1 MKIFV
6 EDPSEYDLKGMLW
19 SGAEKALEEI
29 IDADMYD
36 NFVQY
41 IDDVYYDGI
50 GLTELNDILRF
61 DFEQLKK
68 DIGMRNFDELKD
80 LVDTKAIKK
89 AQDVIKKIEDEWE
102 EFKDSDENK
111 DDDGN
116 AIYDDIEDWVN
127 DEYSSEPYSLVRSAV
142 DMIEGEVDRIADDE
156 EKSDD
161 WDSMVE
167 AITMCGLEDEFKD
180 FNDIVDMTRELD
192 SWVSDNL

>member
-89 AQDVIKKIEDEWE
+89 AQDVINKIEDEWE

-116 AIYDDIEDWVN
+116 TIYDDIEDWVN
-127 DEYSSEPYSLVRSAV
+127 DEYSNEPYSLVRSAV

-192 SWVSDNL
+192 SWVVDNL

>member
-41 IDDVYYDGI
+41 IDDVYDDGI

-68 DIGMRNFDELKD
+68 DIGMVQWDELSD
-80 LVDTKAIKK
+80 LCDSKL
-89 AQDVIKKIEDEWE
+89 IEDGI
-102 EFKDSDENK
+102 K
-111 DDDGN
+111 
-116 AIYDDIEDWVN
+116 
-127 DEYSSEPYSLVRSAV
+127 
-142 DMIEGEVDRIADDE
+142 
-156 EKSDD
+156 
-161 WDSMVE
+161 
-167 AITMCGLEDEFKD
+167 
-180 FNDIVDMTRELD
+180 ELD
-192 SWVSDNL
+192 SFIENLDKEDSSYEKDKEDAELTLSALGNLEGEIERSVKDEEITEDLSLIIGTLDGYESWMLENKKLVSMISDIASWISDHE

>member
-41 IDDVYYDGI
+41 IDDVYDDGI

-68 DIGMRNFDELKD
+68 DIGMRDFDELKD

-116 AIYDDIEDWVN
+116 TIYDDIEDWVN
-127 DEYSSEPYSLVRSAV
+127 DEYSNEPYSLVRSAV

>member
-41 IDDVYYDGI
+41 IDDVYDDGI

-68 DIGMRNFDELKD
+68 DIGMRDFDELKD

-102 EFKDSDENK
+102 EFKDSAENK

-116 AIYDDIEDWVN
+116 TIYDDIEDWVN

>member
-68 DIGMRNFDELKD
+68 DIGMVQWDELSD
-80 LVDTKAIKK
+80 LCDSKL
-89 AQDVIKKIEDEWE
+89 IEDGI
-102 EFKDSDENK
+102 K
-111 DDDGN
+111 
-116 AIYDDIEDWVN
+116 
-127 DEYSSEPYSLVRSAV
+127 
-142 DMIEGEVDRIADDE
+142 
-156 EKSDD
+156 
-161 WDSMVE
+161 
-167 AITMCGLEDEFKD
+167 
-180 FNDIVDMTRELD
+180 ELD
-192 SWVSDNL
+192 SFIENLDKEDSHYEKDKEDAELTLNALGNLEGEIERSVKDEEITEDLSLIIGTLDGYESWMLENKKLVSMISDIASWISDHE

>member
-80 LVDTKAIKK
+80 LVDKKAIDK
-89 AQDVIKKIEDEWE
+89 AEKVINEIEDKWE

-116 AIYDDIEDWVN
+116 TIYDDIEDWVN

-142 DMIEGEVDRIADDE
+142 DVIEGEVDRIADDE

-161 WDSMVE
+161 WDFMVE

-192 SWVSDNL
+192 SWVVDNL

>member
-6 EDPSEYDLKGMLW
+6 EEPSEFDLKGMLW

-68 DIGMRNFDELKD
+68 DIGMVQWDELSD
-80 LVDTKAIKK
+80 LCDSKL
-89 AQDVIKKIEDEWE
+89 IEDGI
-102 EFKDSDENK
+102 K
-111 DDDGN
+111 
-116 AIYDDIEDWVN
+116 
-127 DEYSSEPYSLVRSAV
+127 
-142 DMIEGEVDRIADDE
+142 
-156 EKSDD
+156 
-161 WDSMVE
+161 
-167 AITMCGLEDEFKD
+167 
-180 FNDIVDMTRELD
+180 ELD
-192 SWVSDNL
+192 SFIENLDKEDSSYEKDKEDAELTLSALGNLEEEIKRSVKDEEITEDLSLIIGTLGYESWMLENKKLVSMISDIASWISDHE

>member
-80 LVDTKAIKK
+80 LVDTKAIDK
-89 AQDVIKKIEDEWE
+89 AEKVINEIEDKWE

-116 AIYDDIEDWVN
+116 TIYDDIEDWVN
-127 DEYSSEPYSLVRSAV
+127 DEYSNEPYSLVRSAV

>member
-68 DIGMRNFDELKD
+68 DIGMVQWDELSD
-80 LVDTKAIKK
+80 LCDSKL
-89 AQDVIKKIEDEWE
+89 IEDGI
-102 EFKDSDENK
+102 K
-111 DDDGN
+111 
-116 AIYDDIEDWVN
+116 
-127 DEYSSEPYSLVRSAV
+127 
-142 DMIEGEVDRIADDE
+142 
-156 EKSDD
+156 
-161 WDSMVE
+161 
-167 AITMCGLEDEFKD
+167 
-180 FNDIVDMTRELD
+180 ELD
-192 SWVSDNL
+192 SFIENLDKEDSSYEKDKEDAELTLSALGNLEGEIERSVKDEEITEDLSLIIGTLDGFESWMLENKKLVSMISDIASWISDHE

>member
-68 DIGMRNFDELKD
+68 DIGMVQWDELSD
-80 LVDTKAIKK
+80 LCDSKL
-89 AQDVIKKIEDEWE
+89 IEDGIKELESFIENLDKEDSSYEKDKEDAELTLSALGNLEGEIERSVKDE
-102 EFKDSDENK
+102 EITEDLSLIICTLDGYASWMLENK
-111 DDDGN
+111 KLVSM
-116 AIYDDIEDWVN
+116 ISDIASW
-127 DEYSSEPYSLVRSAV
+127 
-142 DMIEGEVDRIADDE
+142 I
-156 EKSDD
+156 SDH
-161 WDSMVE
+161 E
-167 AITMCGLEDEFKD
+167 
-180 FNDIVDMTRELD
+180 
-192 SWVSDNL
+192 

>member
-6 EDPSEYDLKGMLW
+6 ENPSEYDLKGMLW

-68 DIGMRNFDELKD
+68 DIGMVQWDELSD
-80 LVDTKAIKK
+80 LCDSKL
-89 AQDVIKKIEDEWE
+89 IEDGI
-102 EFKDSDENK
+102 K
-111 DDDGN
+111 
-116 AIYDDIEDWVN
+116 
-127 DEYSSEPYSLVRSAV
+127 
-142 DMIEGEVDRIADDE
+142 
-156 EKSDD
+156 
-161 WDSMVE
+161 
-167 AITMCGLEDEFKD
+167 
-180 FNDIVDMTRELD
+180 ELD
-192 SWVSDNL
+192 SFIENLDKEDSSYEKDKEDAELTLSALGNLEGEIERSVKDEEITEDLSLIIGTLDGYESWMLENKKLVSMISDIASWISDHE

>member
-68 DIGMRNFDELKD
+68 DIGMVQWDELSD
-80 LVDTKAIKK
+80 LCDSKL
-89 AQDVIKKIEDEWE
+89 IEDGI
-102 EFKDSDENK
+102 K
-111 DDDGN
+111 
-116 AIYDDIEDWVN
+116 
-127 DEYSSEPYSLVRSAV
+127 
-142 DMIEGEVDRIADDE
+142 
-156 EKSDD
+156 
-161 WDSMVE
+161 
-167 AITMCGLEDEFKD
+167 
-180 FNDIVDMTRELD
+180 ELD
-192 SWVSDNL
+192 SFIENLDKEDSSYEKDKKDAELTLSALGNLEEEIKRSVKDEEITEDLSLIIGTLGYESWMLENKKLVSMISDIASWISDHE